1 MKIHFKFYF
10 SFLLAIMILSANCIS
25 AQPIVPKTFEKG
37 STAPFLG
44 LFTHTEPIKGM
55 DEKIQSVKELIAT
68 NPYISGITMKIW
80 WKDFHPEKNKI
91 EWEKLEELIQLA
103 SSNKKLVNLA
113 IWGGYYSPEWVYK
126 EGCAKVEGPFGST
139 IVPWDPKYMELFSA
153 DIKAI
158 AAKYANDP
166 RIFMVGV
173 LGHNFKGEEMHAPPV
188 DLFKDYNWSESKVF
202 ENWKYWIDLYNSL
215 YPNKKLSVVISQ
227 MYPGKN
233 DLPEKVVTYFLEKCS
248 GRAVLQTHQLNGRD
262 ANFSLSGDICKK
274 YSNIAPNGHET
285 VGSFKE
291 QPERQG
297 TPEMTIYKLKSMGN
311 PLFLQLWR
319 RDCSN
324 SQYAKALIEAWNK
337 YKDMT
342 VDEMKSRMKE
352 EGLYIEKSTWNEREF
367 LKKKN

>member
-1 MKIHFKFYF
+1 MNILFKSCF
-10 SFLLAIMILSANCIS
+10 SVILAIMVLSANDVS

-37 STAPFLG
+37 VQAPFLG
-44 LFTHTEPIKGM
+44 LFTHTEPTLGM
-55 DEKIQSVKELIAT
+55 DNKIQNVKSVIAK
-68 NPYISGITMKIW
+68 NPYISGITIKIW

-91 EWEKLEELIQLA
+91 EWEKLEELITII
-103 SSNKKLVNLA
+103 SSSGKLVNLA
-113 IWGGYYSPEWVYK
+113 IWGGYYSPDWVYN
-126 EGCAKVEGPFGST
+126 EGCAKVEGPLGST

-158 AAKYANDP
+158 AAKYANDR

-188 DLFKDYNWSESKVF
+188 EIFKDYNWSESKVF

-215 YPNKKLSVVISQ
+215 YPNKKLSIVISQ

-233 DLPEKVVTYFLEKCS
+233 DLPEKVVSYFLEKCS
-248 GRAVLQTHQLNGRD
+248 GRAVLQTHQLNGRE
-262 ANFSLSGDICKK
+262 AIRSMSICEK
-274 YSNIAPNGHET
+274 YSNITPNCHEM

-297 TPEMTIYKLKSMGN
+297 TPEMTIYNFKQMGN
-311 PLFLQLWR
+311 PLYLQLWR
-319 RDCSN
+319 RDCEDP
-324 SQYAKALIEAWNK
+324 QYAKALLEAWEK
-337 YKDMT
+337 YKRMT
-342 VDEMKSRMKE
+342 MSEMKEQLIK
-352 EGLYIEKSTWNEREF
+352 EGLYIEKSTWNMQEF